1 VKQLTQIERRQ
12 TRIRRIREEH
22 MKANRTQQEIP
33 ASNPEAPY
41 NIGKSQNN
49 PVDLAQ
55 FLQTHADDPATQVS

>member
-1 VKQLTQIERRQ
+1 
-12 TRIRRIREEH
+12 
-22 MKANRTQQEIP
+22 MKANRAQQEIP

-55 FLQTHADDPATQVS
+55 FLQTYADDPATQVS